1 MLDTYRLMGVEIGGC
16 PHTATR
22 KDAYINL
29 EAIDCMLVDFHDADV
44 LSIESGGDNLAA
56 TFSPGLSDLTINV
69 DDVAAGGKFRT
80 RAGLASSK
88 VICSSSTKLTWHR
101 I

>member
-1 MLDTYRLMGVEIGGC
+1 MGVETGGWA
-16 PHTATR
+16 HTATR
-22 KDAYINL
+22 KDASSNL
-29 EAIDCMLVDFHDADV
+29 AAIDHMLVDFPDADV
-44 LSIESGGDNLAA
+44 VSIESGGENLAA
-56 TFSPGLSDLTINV
+56 TFSPELSDLTINV